1 MASYIFQDLL
11 SKAPA
16 NIRNNV
22 ADARSWMQDNV
33 TTVTTNKILSGDR
46 QRMVDSP
53 TPGRMYM
60 FSYDPKTKD
69 KLQDIEKSIAFEIL
83 QALCEKVSK

>member
-16 NIRNNV
+16 SIRNNV

-33 TTVTTNKILSGDR
+33 TTVTTNKILSAR
-46 QRMVDSP
+46 PYV
-53 TPGRMYM
+53 Y
-60 FSYDPKTKD
+60 
-69 KLQDIEKSIAFEIL
+69 
-83 QALCEKVSK
+83 V